1 MAAQLAPVADN
12 RAPVGQLAEPTRE
25 NVEAV
30 AAFVAELKNPS
41 IPWRDILSAHT
52 RSVHM
57 NTRIQDSMKVQQ
69 VVNGWRASLD
79 LPNSYAWND
88 GWRVQASSDVFD
100 TAGGAKSDLF
110 RTVFATLL
118 LRAPG
123 PVVRMDP
130 SAFEGGS
137 VACASIWEK
146 VRELKMAP
154 LQMQW
159 LASQDAAAAA
169 PPAAPVAP
177 PAAAPPAVAGVTA
190 DAALDVAPAVAAWSL
205 EVTEFE
211 ARLGQIDERLGLL
224 DARLG
229 LLEHAAAP
237 PAVAAS
243 SPERLGQIEARLDRL
258 EEVLPRIVMLEEALD
273 GGLARIEEQL
283 ADFGRGHDGAR
294 GNDEGSGHEG

>member
-1 MAAQLAPVADN
+1 MASQPAPVADN
-12 RAPVGQLAEPTRE
+12 WAPVGQLPEPIRE

-30 AAFVAELKNPS
+30 SAFVAELKYPS
-41 IPWRDILSAHT
+41 TPWRNILSAHI
-52 RSVHM
+52 RSARM
-57 NTRIQDSMKVQQ
+57 NVCIVDSMEVQQ
-69 VVNGWRASLD
+69 VGRGWRASLE
-79 LPNSYAWND
+79 LPDSYAWND

-243 SPERLGQIEARLDRL
+243 SPERLRQIEARLERLERLGQIEARPERL
-258 EEVLPRIVMLEEALD
+258 
-273 GGLARIEEQL
+273 
-283 ADFGRGHDGAR
+283 GRRRLKRA
-294 GNDEGSGHEG
+294 